1 MFRVALRPLG
11 RGLRDTLDHL
21 LPFLWLSLSWWLGCF
36 LIVTAPAATLTLFHI
51 ADPRRLE
58 EHLRP
63 TPREA
68 LGLVRRWLLPGWALA
83 LVVAVP
89 VVVLVA
95 NIAAYRD
102 SNGIGRLL
110 LPLWTVLL
118 LLTLTA
124 GGVATSLVAIHG
136 LTTPAAVRR
145 AVLTVL
151 GRAPLVLPVAIAL
164 WLLVA
169 VGGLLA
175 VPAVMFIPPLVAVT
189 LNHLTYEALGIGV
202 ADPLDPTPE
211 RRAEE
216 HRAESS
222 PYSTN

>member
-1 MFRVALRPLG
+1 MIRVALRPVG

-21 LPFLWLSLSWWLGCF
+21 LPFLWMSLSWWLGLF
-36 LIVTAPAATLTLFHI
+36 LVVTAPAATLALFSA

-58 EHLRP
+58 EHQRP
-63 TPREA
+63 NRREA
-68 LGLVRRWLLPGWALA
+68 LDLVRRWLRPGWALA
-83 LVVAVP
+83 LVIAVP
-89 VVVLVA
+89 VLVLVT
-95 NIAAYRD
+95 NIVSYRD
-102 SNGIGRLL
+102 SDGDGQLL

-124 GGVATSLVAIHG
+124 GGIATSLVAIHG
-136 LTTPAAVRR
+136 LAIQVAIRR
-145 AVLTVL
+145 AVLL
-151 GRAPLVLPVAIAL
+151 SLARAPTALPVALAL

-189 LNHLTYEALGIGV
+189 LNHLTYQALGIEV
-202 ADPLDPTPE
+202 RDPLEPTPE

-216 HRAESS
+216 QRAESS